1 MKLSKTL
8 NLPTKLIFFCFIV
21 ILACENGAKNKQKSE
36 QVNIKYE
43 QKLELL
49 DSIALFDDTHY
60 FNFTNTDGY
69 HKDTLLAFSYPR
81 LDLSFVSTE
90 GRFLSKI
97 TQKGEGPGLLGS
109 SQFIAVCWGKSGDI
123 YVLRQ
128 DNSYM
133 IYVFQSNGNYK
144 GRVELFNEL
153 PDSFPIL
160 LSGFY
165 VQDAPETFTATMS
178 IGSTVYPR
186 YSKKHYKNDYQIAQF
201 KVDKKTLKVLDKSQ
215 KLLFAE
221 ESEIAEA
228 LKQGNF
234 NWYEDKAIFTFDNG
248 RFYKAARYSRQ
259 VKIYDR
265 AFNFIKS
272 VDFETLPRLKKGFS
286 TSLDPDMGGNYF
298 SATLPMERKLE
309 HENVSIFNVQ
319 ALGDIVLVQLKEP
332 QEAGTYPVFTA
343 EEFQEGKGYIEYD
356 NIVIIKN
363 LKTGNENQ
371 YRLPKR
377 FHGKINLID
386 ANHLLVKGEP
396 SPDIEENY
404 LYKFKF

>member
-1 MKLSKTL
+1 MKLLENSHLLATL
-8 NLPTKLIFFCFIV
+8 FFFCFIA
-21 ILACENGAKNKQKSE
+21 ILSCENGTKNKQKSE
-36 QVNIKYE
+36 QVNIKYG

-49 DSIALFDDTHY
+49 DSIPLFDDTHY

-69 HKDTLLAFSYPR
+69 HKDTILAFSYPR

-97 TQKGEGPGLLGS
+97 TQKGEGPGLLGG

-153 PDSFPIL
+153 PDSYPII
-160 LSGFY
+160 LSDYY
-165 VQDAPETFTATMS
+165 VQDDAETFTATMS
-178 IGSTVYPR
+178 IGSTVYAR

-201 KVDKKTLKVLDKSQ
+201 KVDKKTLKVLEKKQ
-215 KLLFAE
+215 KLLFSE
-221 ESEIAEA
+221 EPEIAEA

-234 NWYEDKAIFTFDNG
+234 NWYEDKAFFKFDNG
-248 RFYKAARYSRQ
+248 RFYKVARYSRQ

-319 ALGDIVLVQLKEP
+319 ALGDVVLVQLKEP
-332 QEAGTYPVFTA
+332 QEAGTYPAFTA

-386 ANHLLVKGEP
+386 TNHLLVKGEP